1 MAYNKNFK
9 QANNNA
15 PKAADKFK
23 NWEYGKIKVTVSP
36 GKKSLK
42 DNEPS
47 SMVNLYNIEPDD
59 AQEIVQRLTTN
70 PGKKTANA
78 WVDKTEPTHLTIKVY
93 VKDFDA
99 WLDGGDLN
107 SIQAV
112 LYKSGKYD
120 NNEIAHLE
128 DQIGSSFGSADTEQ
142 NKQLMTN
149 ADESA
154 MDMWN
159 RYLNTINDK
168 DTMDALLKYKRMYND
183 QGLDSVLGIVLS
195 VKNVDLIRSVNPDAT
210 FVTTKG
216 NWEKMFGRGVIR
228 NAKKCPYWVWIPSN
242 SSDTAFKAAQDNS
255 IWKGQERSE
264 LPPQVEREL
273 EKLAQAENNNGFL
286 KISIGYD
293 VADTYLL
300 DGAKEDKFNTTVG
313 RANNLTGELN
323 QAAKDLV
330 AKNAADAATQ
340 QQQQPTG
347 QTEDEKRTEMAADY
361 MRTNADTLGI
371 TAKNSGDANRDL
383 ADMVYDYCLKKATTK
398 AGILQS
404 TNSSTYAN
412 NATRISLI
420 LTRLATPEISRFNA
434 THTYPRK
441 EVASLMSVVYGTV
454 MMLEGHSKLN
464 EGVMSWLKDK
474 ASFIKQFMKAFRSIG
489 CKVVDENP
497 EVKKQEIMESFQNI
511 YNRINADLF

>member
-1 MAYNKNFK
+1 MAYNKQFN
-9 QANNNA
+9 QSANSK
-15 PKAADKFK
+15 PKAADQYK
-23 NWEYGKIKVTVSP
+23 NWEYGRLKVTVTP

-42 DNEPS
+42 DSEPS
-47 SMVNLYNIEPDD
+47 SMVNIYNLEPQD
-59 AQEIVQRLTTN
+59 AQDIITRLTTN
-70 PGKKTANA
+70 PGKKTASA
-78 WVDKTEPTHLTIKVY
+78 WVDKTEPSHITIKVY

-120 NNEIAHLE
+120 NNEVAHLE
-128 DQIGSSFGSADTEQ
+128 DQIGSSFGGADFEK
-142 NKQLMTN
+142 NKQLMSDAT
-149 ADESA
+149 ETA

-168 DTMDALLKYKRMYND
+168 DTMDALLKYKRMYSD
-183 QGLDSVLGIVLS
+183 EGLDSVLGIVLS

-216 NWEKMFGRGVIR
+216 NWEKMFGRGVVR
-228 NAKKCPYWVWIPSN
+228 NAKKCPYWVWIQN
-242 SSDTAFKAAQDNS
+242 DASDSAFSAAQDKT
-255 IWKGQERSE
+255 IWKGQQRSD
-264 LPPQVEREL
+264 LPPQVQREI
-273 EKLAQAENNNGFL
+273 EKLAQSEAGNGFF
-286 KISIGYD
+286 KVSIGYD

-330 AKNAADAATQ
+330 AQNNANQAAQ
-340 QQQQPTG
+340 QQQQTG
-347 QTEDEKRTEMAADY
+347 QTDEEKRTEMAADY
-361 MRTNADTLGI
+361 MRTNAQTLDI
-371 TAKNSGDANRDL
+371 TAKNSGDANKDL
-383 ADMVYDYCLKKATTK
+383 ADMLYEYCLKGATNK
-398 AGILQS
+398 AGILMN

-420 LTRLATPEISRFNA
+420 LTRLALPEISRFTAVHNY
-434 THTYPRK
+434 TKK
-441 EVASLMSVVYGTV
+441 EVASLMSVVYGAV
-454 MMLEGHSKLN
+454 SMLERNSKLN

-474 ASFIKQFMKAFRSIG
+474 ATFIKQFMKAFKSIG
-489 CKVVDENP
+489 CKVVDSNP
-497 EVKKQEIMESFQNI
+497 QEQKPAIMEAFNNF
-511 YNRINADLF
+511 YNRISADLF